1 MMVSMRPVYVSAKQ
15 FRRGDRP
22 SASSHKNAL
31 SCRRQGLPVLP
42 CRACRTGTVAPGG
55 GADRESR
62 RRSERKPR
70 QGRPDAA
77 GARGAGSG
85 MAGCRPGACG
95 PRAIRAGRRTPAR
108 DHPAGPGSDRRPD
121 APERRGGPGRRGPGS
136 PGYRRVRL
144 PGASRP
150 VPALRSATREARKN
164 AHTPAVMHAILVLLG
179 RLCLTPNRP
188 FCAGDLGSLIEGLAH
203 GQGGGPAPTTRLGR
217 CHRLAV
223 ALMLAAAPP
232 ARSLVVARDARP
244 AHPRR

>member
-1 MMVSMRPVYVSAKQ
+1 MMVSMRPAYVSAKQ

-121 APERRGGPGRRGPGS
+121 APERRGGAGRRGPGS

-150 VPALRSATREARKN
+150 VPTLRSATREARKN
-164 AHTPAVMHAILVLLG
+164 AHSRRYVRQSRSLSLSNEPRRNEHSVVPYPLP
-179 RLCLTPNRP
+179 RLPDSKGLNRP
-188 FCAGDLGSLIEGLAH
+188 
-203 GQGGGPAPTTRLGR
+203 
-217 CHRLAV
+217 
-223 ALMLAAAPP
+223 
-232 ARSLVVARDARP
+232 
-244 AHPRR
+244 